1 MSPLSVSHRRHH
13 HRDYREPIKV
23 LLAVMTLLVLSVLL
37 ILFANG
43 ISVA

>member
-1 MSPLSVSHRRHH
+1 MSPLTVSRRRH

-23 LLAVMTLLVLSVLL
+23 LLAVMMLLVLAVLL